1 MTAGGMRSLWPGATI
16 GVLGGGQL
24 GRMMALAARRMGY
37 RVVVLDP
44 SPRCPTAQVADG
56 VVVGALDDLEAAR
69 HLAKQVDVITLD
81 TEHVPADVLD
91 ELARIVPVR
100 PGAGVLRTIQDR
112 LTQKQFLD
120 GLGMPQATWAPVGS
134 AGELDAAL
142 ALVGRPAILKVRR
155 AGYDGK
161 GQARVEPAPE
171 TEGAS
176 GRWQPGPET
185 EGASGRWQP
194 GPETEGASGRWQP
207 GVDAVEALAKLR
219 GEPAVAEALVRFT
232 REISV
237 VLARGLG
244 GEIQIYPIAENV
256 HRRHVLHTTR
266 APAPMPETQRA
277 RAEGIAVTIAE
288 ALDHVG
294 VLAVE
299 MFELPDGQL
308 LVNEL
313 APRTHNSGHY
323 TYGACVTSQFEQH
336 VRAVCGLPLGDP
348 RAMSG
353 AVMLNLIGD
362 LWQAGPPAWCEVLAR
377 PEARLHLYG
386 KDAPAPGRKM
396 GHVLLLD
403 DDTDRALR
411 TAEQVL
417 AALERPVAA
426 S

>member
-1 MTAGGMRSLWPGATI
+1 MSPLGMRSLWPGATI

-56 VVVGALDDLEAAR
+56 VVVGALDDLDAAR

-176 GRWQPGPET
+176 GRWQPG
-185 EGASGRWQP
+185 A
-194 GPETEGASGRWQP
+194 
-207 GVDAVEALAKLR
+207 DAVEALAKLR

-244 GEIQIYPIAENV
+244 GEIRIYPIAENV

-266 APAPMPETQRA
+266 APAPMPATQRA
-277 RAEGIAVTIAE
+277 RAEGMAVTIAE

-362 LWQAGPPAWCEVLAR
+362 LWQAGPPAWREVLSH

-417 AALERPVAA
+417 AALERPVSA

>member
-1 MTAGGMRSLWPGATI
+1 MSPLGMRSLWPGATI

-176 GRWQPGPET
+176 GRWQPG
-185 EGASGRWQP
+185 A
-194 GPETEGASGRWQP
+194 
-207 GVDAVEALAKLR
+207 DAVEALAKLR

-244 GEIQIYPIAENV
+244 GEIRIYPIAENV

-266 APAPMPETQRA
+266 APAPMPATQRA
-277 RAEGIAVTIAE
+277 RAEGMAVTIAE

-362 LWQAGPPAWCEVLAR
+362 LWQAGPPAWREVLSH

-417 AALERPVAA
+417 AALERPVSA